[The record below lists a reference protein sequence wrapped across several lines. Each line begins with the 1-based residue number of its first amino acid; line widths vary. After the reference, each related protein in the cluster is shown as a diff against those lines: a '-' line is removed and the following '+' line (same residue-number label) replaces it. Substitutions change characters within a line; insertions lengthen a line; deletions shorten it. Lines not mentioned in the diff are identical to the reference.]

1 MERPG
6 ERLKRVREKLGLTY
20 RDVER
25 SSQQIAEHRG
35 NDEFIIALSRLARH
49 RKQGHHSI
57 DSSECTP
64 CVRCTAWKSAR
75 S

>member
-25 SSQQIAEHRG
+25 ASQQIAEHRG
-35 NDEFIIALSRLARH
+35 
-49 RKQGHHSI
+49 
-57 DSSECTP
+57 
-64 CVRCTAWKSAR
+64 
-75 S
+75 